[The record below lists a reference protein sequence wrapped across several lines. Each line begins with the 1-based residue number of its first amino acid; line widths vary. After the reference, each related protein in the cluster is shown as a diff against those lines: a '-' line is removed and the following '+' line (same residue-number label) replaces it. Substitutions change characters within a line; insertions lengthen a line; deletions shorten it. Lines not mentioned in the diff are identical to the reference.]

1 MKILFIQLPLQDHSH
16 GYINGNIDYAPAAIS
31 GFISKQF
38 NDISCDTLPSVVAN
52 FCSDEFIVKYILA
65 LNPDYLSFTSYLWNI
80 ERNLRIAET
89 LKKEAPSLKIFFGG
103 PEISTGSFALNQPR
117 SYVDYFISGEGE
129 WFFNLF
135 FLRSNIPFD
144 IINGNRVAI
153 QPPDELIK
161 TGDIF
166 EPLSGKRLNTM
177 ADGSVFLELTRGCPY
192 RCSYCYYS
200 RSYQKVREIPFS
212 RLTDVIKSR
221 KDITEIYILS
231 PTFDRSPDF
240 IKNLETLKNLNHNVR
255 LHTEMRTD
263 RITPETAKLI
273 YDAGF
278 RSLEVGLQSLNKRAL
293 VSVNRD
299 SSPEKELAGMAC
311 LRDAGIDLK
320 IGIIPGLPGDDPD
333 NFIRTID
340 ILIEYGF
347 SESIELYPLM
357 VLPGTA
363 IREIADRDGVKYQQ
377 KPPYFFIE
385 GWNFRSRD
393 IADVSVYLEEKTGL
407 SASLFYLPDFTV
419 PQSSLFTKG
428 LSFMAGEWP
437 DVQYLIKETDTAVVD
452 LHVKADSSE
461 QFLSGFEKFVTA
473 CSRQRLYNIIIYSDS
488 IINNEKLF
496 DILNRYEEDNYYRR
510 INLYTGY
517 SDGSIFHFFQVIENP
532 EVYNSILTTTAMIT
546 PVFKVNEKTV
556 SLLPARGGEELS
568 LLIEKGQYM
577 RLKSFLKKYYID
589 DFQHVAFIDEVE
601 MQQFY
606 RDIKQ
611 DYVKLPYSFG
621 IKTISATD

>member
-31 GFISKQF
+31 GFIAERF
-38 NDISCDTLPSVVAN
+38 NNISCITLPAVIAN
-52 FCSDEFIVKYILA
+52 FGSDELIVKYILSVK
-65 LNPDYLSFTSYLWNI
+65 PEYISFTSYLWNI

-89 LKKEAPSLKIFFGG
+89 VKTESPHTTIFFGG
-103 PEISTGSFALNQPR
+103 PEIAEGSFVFSEQRP
-117 SYVDYFISGEGE
+117 YIDHFISGEGE
-129 WFFNLF
+129 WFFNNF
-135 FLRSNIPFD
+135 FSGRDYNSSV
-144 IINGNRVAI
+144 INGNRISI
-153 QPPDELIK
+153 QPPEELIQ
-161 TGDIF
+161 TGDVF
-166 EPLSGKRLNTM
+166 EPLSGRRLNTM
-177 ADGSVFLELTRGCPY
+177 SDGSVFLELTRGCPY

-200 RSYQKVREIPFS
+200 RSYKKVREIPFN

-240 IKNLETLKNLNHNVR
+240 ISNLMILKKMKHNVR

-263 RITPETAKLI
+263 RITPETAELI

-299 SSPEKELAGMAC
+299 SSPEKEMAGMSY

-320 IGIIPGLPGDDPD
+320 IGIIPGLPGDDPE

-340 ILIEYGF
+340 ILAENGF

-363 IREIADRDGVKYQQ
+363 IREMADRDGVIYQQ
-377 KPPYFFIE
+377 KPPYFFLE

-393 IADVSVYLEEKTGL
+393 IADVSIYLEEKTGL
-407 SASLFYLPDFTV
+407 SASLFYLPDFTESEN
-419 PQSSLFTKG
+419 PLFNRG
-428 LSFMAGEWP
+428 LSFNAGEWP
-437 DVQYLIKETDTAVVD
+437 GAQFITESVDTAVVD
-452 LHVKADSSE
+452 LHIKADRASDFFSA
-461 QFLSGFEKFVTA
+461 FETFISTCNKH
-473 CSRQRLYNIIIYSDS
+473 RLYNIILYSDE
-488 IINNEKLF
+488 IIDNEKLF
-496 DILNRYEEDNYYRR
+496 DILNRNEEDNYYRR

-517 SDGSIFHFFQVIENP
+517 SDGSIFHFFQVTEKP
-532 EVYNSILTTTAMIT
+532 EIYNTILTSTAMIS
-546 PVFKVNEKTV
+546 PLFRVNEKTAP
-556 SLLPARGGEELS
+556 LLPAKGGDDLS
-568 LLIEKGQYM
+568 LLIDKGEYK
-577 RLKSFLKKYYID
+577 RIKSFLKKYYSE
-589 DFQHVAFIDEVE
+589 DFQHVAFADEGE

-606 RDIKQ
+606 RNIKQ

-621 IKTISATD
+621 VRKS